1 LAQGDPARTLRNV
14 TDLYETLQV
23 ASAAEPEV
31 IRAAFRALARKY
43 HPDAGGSL
51 AAMKAINDAWA
62 ILSDPA
68 RRAAYDAT
76 GRSGSG
82 VGNRRKSDRRQRSD
96 RRSAAPSTG
105 RSPGRDNSRRYTTA
119 EGGLDFGRYAGWTI
133 PDLAKHDPDYLEW
146 LRRTPIGRPFSAQI
160 EQVLASRAN
169 VTTAP
174 PPPRRGWRT
183 HR

>member
-1 LAQGDPARTLRNV
+1 MVKT
-14 TDLYETLQV
+14 
-23 ASAAEPEV
+23 AEPEV

-43 HPDAGGSL
+43 HPDSGGSVST
-51 AAMKAINDAWA
+51 MKAINEAWA
-62 ILSDPA
+62 VSRTPA
-68 RRAAYDAT
+68 RRAASMRPARADA
-76 GRSGSG
+76 GQ
-82 VGNRRKSDRRQRSD
+82 GNRRKTDRRRSSD

-105 RSPGRDNSRRYTTA
+105 PTAGRGMGRRYSAA

-160 EQVLASRAN
+160 EQVLAARAH

-174 PPPRRGWRT
+174 PPARRGWRT

>member
-1 LAQGDPARTLRNV
+1 M
-14 TDLYETLQV
+14 TDHYEVLQV
-23 ASAAEPEV
+23 ARAAEPEV

-43 HPDAGGSL
+43 HPDSGGS
-51 AAMKAINDAWA
+51 ATTMAAINEAWA
-62 ILSDPA
+62 SSGNVE
-68 RRAAYDAT
+68 RRAAYDKA
-76 GRSGSG
+76 GPADAAQ
-82 VGNRRKSDRRQRSD
+82 GNRRKSDRRRNTD

-105 RSPGRDNSRRYTTA
+105 RSPGQGMGRRYTAA

-160 EQVLASRAN
+160 EQVLASRAT
-169 VTTAP
+169 VKTAP
-174 PPPRRGWRT
+174 APARRGWRT

>member
-1 LAQGDPARTLRNV
+1 V
-14 TDLYETLQV
+14 TDHYEVLQV
-23 ASAAEPEV
+23 ARSAEPEV

-43 HPDAGGSL
+43 HPDSGGSVN
-51 AAMKAINDAWA
+51 AMAAINEAWA
-62 ILSDPA
+62 VLSDPA
-68 RRAAYDAT
+68 RRKAYDA
-76 GRSGSG
+76 GGAEAG
-82 VGNRRKSDRRQRSD
+82 QGNRRKADRRRNSD

-105 RSPGRDNSRRYTTA
+105 RSPGQGMGRRYSTA

-160 EQVLASRAN
+160 EQVLASRSS
-169 VTTAP
+169 VKTAP
-174 PPPRRGWRT
+174 PPTRRGWRT

>member
-1 LAQGDPARTLRNV
+1 LDGADPARTFRVV
-14 TDLYETLQV
+14 TDHYEVLQV
-23 ASAAEPEV
+23 VRTAEPEV

-43 HPDAGGSL
+43 HPDSGGSV
-51 AAMKAINDAWA
+51 ATMKAINEAWA
-62 ILSDPA
+62 VLSDPA
-68 RRAAYDAT
+68 RRAAFD
-76 GRSGSG
+76 SGAG
-82 VGNRRKSDRRQRSD
+82 VAGQGNRRTADRRRNSD

-105 RSPGRDNSRRYTTA
+105 PVAGRGMRRRYTTA

-160 EQVLASRAN
+160 DQVLAARAT

-174 PPPRRGWRT
+174 PPARRGWRT

>member
-1 LAQGDPARTLRNV
+1 M
-14 TDLYETLQV
+14 TDHYDVLQV
-23 ASAAEPEV
+23 VRTAEPEV

-43 HPDAGGSL
+43 HPDSGGSVTT
-51 AAMKAINDAWA
+51 MKAINEAWA
-62 ILSDPA
+62 VLGDAS
-68 RRAAYDAT
+68 RRAAFDAT
-76 GRSGSG
+76 GPGG
-82 VGNRRKSDRRQRSD
+82 AGQGNRRKADRRRTSD

-105 RSPGRDNSRRYTTA
+105 PTAGRGMGRRYTAA

-160 EQVLASRAN
+160 EQVLAARTH
-169 VTTAP
+169 VTTATAP
-174 PPPRRGWRT
+174 ARRGWRT

>member
-1 LAQGDPARTLRNV
+1 LASGDRARTFRVV
-14 TDLYETLQV
+14 TDLYEVLQV
-23 ASAAEPEV
+23 SRAAEPEV

-43 HPDAGGSL
+43 HPDAGGSVST
-51 AAMKAINDAWA
+51 MKVINDAWA
-62 ILSDPA
+62 VLGDPV
-68 RRAAYDAT
+68 RRATYDAT
-76 GRSGSG
+76 GRTGAG
-82 VGNRRKSDRRQRSD
+82 EADRRRANRRRTSD
-96 RRSAAPSTG
+96 RRSAAPSTSRG
-105 RSPGRDNSRRYTTA
+105 PGRNPVQRTSPA

-160 EQVLASRAN
+160 EQALASRAT

-174 PPPRRGWRT
+174 PPTRKGWRA